1 MRIITL
7 VALVI
12 GQHYTTIIMSD
23 CYTFNWKKVIFILLE
38 KLNTSGG
45 YFFSPD
51 QNLVLS
57 WDKINGDHRVFYG
70 FTKLR
75 ELITQWTHE
84 ICF

>member
-1 MRIITL
+1 VQL
-7 VALVI
+7 CPDVSPLVI
-12 GQHYTTIIMSD
+12 KQFAYYYSGSTGQHYTTIKMSD

-57 WDKINGDHRVFYG
+57 WDKINGDHRVFFMG
-70 FTKLR
+70 SPN
-75 ELITQWTHE
+75 
-84 ICF
+84 